1 MQVIEDNLLRA
12 QDIMKSYADKKRC
25 EREFFVGDMVYL
37 KIQPYIYILK
47 ITQITQTSF
56 QVLWSFPNIRENW
69 VGCL

>member
-69 VGCL
+69 EDCL